1 METKN
6 LIMSLV
12 AFCVLG
18 LSSCS
23 ENDSPAFSSNV
34 LKNTEL
40 RNILTSKGFSF
51 DKEGKLELNEL
62 ATSTVSLDLSSTKLT
77 DLSGLDILPNL
88 KEVKLSNNG
97 YGPTFDFSALPS
109 QITSVDLTG
118 NNIYDFEG
126 LVDVKIENEEPK
138 TTILRDFKKL
148 YLPTTAKY
156 NVEDLM
162 PYYLLKGQ
170 EADMQM
176 ADAAGKMQKYNT
188 IREIPDATFNSYVKT
203 LYPSMYVDG
212 NHIDM
217 AKVPTLADQG
227 HSFLYQPDEEEAPES
242 LEGIEYFV
250 NNPYLKDFYVALI
263 LEKPYSVGRLMPRS
277 NITGLVIGKTEIAG
291 GVDLSKATK
300 LGFLI
305 LSNCSS
311 ITALDLSH
319 TKICNQ
325 EIKDFNPFVSSRLQ
339 ISHCPNLESITFPKP
354 ATNCL
359 PSLLLGDLPKLKKV
373 DLSMIEAAEEIHLFL
388 DNTAVVYPKLK
399 KHYNTSSKV
408 LSDLAT
414 SEEQVAFSVSKKMLE
429 TPALKAFVKAYG
441 QYCRDD
447 SEMFSEEF
455 GAAAWKE
462 NNESE

>member
-1 METKN
+1 
-6 LIMSLV
+6 MSLV

-138 TTILRDFKKL
+138 TTILHDFKKL
-148 YLPTTAKY
+148 YLPATAKY

-176 ADAAGKMQKYNT
+176 ADATGKMQKYNT

-227 HSFLYQPDEEEAPES
+227 HSFLYQPDEEEAPEQS
-242 LEGIEYFV
+242 SSRREVAPEGKGSQEEEPILSAPSPRESIGV
-250 NNPYLKDFYVALI
+250 DRSSSKPQEKVSSTPEEAQSQPSSTPQQKKKSSQGSVASNI
-263 LEKPYSVGRLMPRS
+263 GRLLGRS
-277 NITGLVIGKTEIAG
+277 LMGFKGDRFVAILTGPYRLVFVTILFSLIFNITLHYILAG
-291 GVDLSKATK
+291 QLK
-300 LGFLI
+300 
-305 LSNCSS
+305 
-311 ITALDLSH
+311 
-319 TKICNQ
+319 
-325 EIKDFNPFVSSRLQ
+325 EEERLQ
-339 ISHCPNLESITFPKP
+339 TEMDDYTKRQQFISSELTHALTQEDLLERLRQQGMTLAPADSAPYIIYVPIPN
-354 ATNCL
+354 
-359 PSLLLGDLPKLKKV
+359 DLR
-373 DLSMIEAAEEIHLFL
+373 EE
-388 DNTAVVYPKLK
+388 
-399 KHYNTSSKV
+399 
-408 LSDLAT
+408 
-414 SEEQVAFSVSKKMLE
+414 
-429 TPALKAFVKAYG
+429 
-441 QYCRDD
+441 
-447 SEMFSEEF
+447 
-455 GAAAWKE
+455 
-462 NNESE
+462 